1 MCIPNQ
7 SSHQIYNCQDKVNG
21 RYRSA
26 TFVAKLLQVNERI
39 QVKPLLEKQDVTQS
53 DHTGTIRFTLWQ
65 NDIDSLKIDTLYK
78 LVILLVQSYM
88 NVKYLSHSMSGLEYH
103 AVHVATVFQLNK
115 LKGCVA
121 CKKEVE
127 LVSET
132 LGQCVSLAPLPNR
145 PKMAGTVP
153 AERDLSRLCPD

>member
-1 MCIPNQ
+1 
-7 SSHQIYNCQDKVNG
+7 
-21 RYRSA
+21 
-26 TFVAKLLQVNERI
+26 
-39 QVKPLLEKQDVTQS
+39 
-53 DHTGTIRFTLWQ
+53 
-65 NDIDSLKIDTLYK
+65 
-78 LVILLVQSYM
+78 M

-103 AVHVATVFQLNK
+103 AVHVTTVFQLNK
-115 LKGCVA
+115 PKGCVA

-132 LGQCVSLAPLPNR
+132 LGQCVSLAPLPNHIVANR